1 MVWEVTLDE
10 ESQVVVIAFDGIV
23 TGADLQEAAVA
34 RIAFGKEVSVDTF
47 IIDARKMIAPKS
59 TIMDVLDLPKEIY
72 DQNEMARSSLI
83 AVIRPRNPASVWIA
97 EFYENASILRG
108 WRVRS
113 FDDWDAALFWLQN
126 YGERSEYS

>member
-59 TIMDVLDLPKEIY
+59 TIMDVLDLPKEVY

>member
-1 MVWEVTLDE
+1 MVWEVNLDE
-10 ESQVVVIAFDGIV
+10 DTQIVVVRFEGVV

-34 RIAFGKEVSVDTF
+34 RIAFGKEVDVDTF
-47 IIDARKMIAPKS
+47 IIDAAEMIAPKS
-59 TIMDVLDLPKEIY
+59 TIMDVLDLPKEVY
-72 DQNEMARSSLI
+72 DENEMSRSSLI

-113 FDDWDAALFWLQN
+113 FDDRKAALFWLQN